1 MAHPILSVLN
11 NENTQWHG
19 NLRRCEAYAISRERH
34 THDIDQFVKR
44 GSAE

>member
-11 NENTQWHG
+11 DEKAQWHG
-19 NLRRCEAYAISRERH
+19 NLRRREAYAISRERH
-34 THDIDQFVKR
+34 THDFDQFVKR